1 MPIYCMFAWG
11 MDMKLQQI
19 VFLFTNKQRIFIR
32 RLRRIHLNRVA
43 IIADGKWNDRVAW
56 CNVIN
61 QAF

>member
-1 MPIYCMFAWG
+1 
-11 MDMKLQQI
+11 MKLQQI